1 VQNSAPNESPEN
13 VQDDKSWPGAR
24 WCPQEGYPWW
34 RSIRVVLRALGT
46 FAALRNDGTLAVV
59 ARALIAVGD
68 VIVNAGEHKRS

>member
-1 VQNSAPNESPEN
+1 MQNSVPNVSPGH
-13 VQDDKSWPGAR
+13 VQEDKIRVDAR

-34 RSIRVVLRALGT
+34 RGLRVVLGALGT
-46 FAALRNDGTLAVV
+46 VAALKHDGAVAVV